1 MTSIDQGAFHGC
13 SSLVSI
19 IIGNNV
25 TKIGSRAFEDCKSLT
40 SVYISDIAK
49 WCAINFQGDSAN
61 PLTYAHNLY
70 MNDVLVKVLIIPNG
84 VTKIGNYTFKN
95 CNRLA
100 NITIPD
106 SVTSI
111 GTEAFDGTA

>member
-1 MTSIDQGAFHGC
+1 
-13 SSLVSI
+13 
-19 IIGNNV
+19 
-25 TKIGSRAFEDCKSLT
+25 
-40 SVYISDIAK
+40 
-49 WCAINFQGDSAN
+49 
-61 PLTYAHNLY
+61 

-84 VTKIGNYTFKN
+84 VTSIGNYTFKN

-111 GTEAFDGTA
+111 GTDAFDGTA